1 MPHFIRSIS
10 AAALLFAG
18 FAASS
23 AHAQTVEDF
32 AGCVG
37 VSNDIE
43 RLACFDKIAA
53 PLSGKPVAA
62 AACKPMTVEDLKL
75 DFNDLVGTCAEVSG
89 FVMQAADMAMLMQ
102 SQMDANPFFVDTSK
116 LSREERKVLL
126 NCPTGCRLTVIGTV
140 GELNYTKG
148 IKATSIRQ

>member
-1 MPHFIRSIS
+1 MQYFIRSLVVATLLS
-10 AAALLFAG
+10 AGTTAPF
-18 FAASS
+18 

-53 PLSGKPVAA
+53 PLSGKQAAA
-62 AACKPMTVEDLKL
+62 AACKAMTVEDLKL
-75 DFNDLVGTCAEVSG
+75 DFNDLIGTCAEVSG

-116 LSREERKVLL
+116 LSREERKILL